1 MTIGLNRPTEG
12 ASSEAMPWTPTLLHS
27 LVWVC
32 LTCFAVSGYAH
43 SIPDIPVRGDFQA
56 NGTAEITVEI
66 SPRSWAE
73 SPKLAPDLEF
83 KDFQS
88 YSPEQRADLLKQMR
102 AFLSAHVELRL
113 EPIGRIQPDFT
124 FEFIAETGQ
133 PLKDP
138 ADAVIARGK
147 WQTKLPAGVTGWQVR
162 SLPGHK
168 VSVVFQNTVNGQA
181 HPRIAVLFPGE
192 SSYTLDLTGL
202 TTALSSGATKGAIS
216 AQSDTGGS
224 WSTFWSRVREGFHHI
239 VPEGLDHILF
249 VLGLFLLART
259 WRPILAQVTTFT
271 LAHSITLALAT
282 LGYISVR
289 AEIVEPIIAASIA
302 IIALENLFRPTYGK
316 FRLAMVFIFG
326 LIHGLGFAQRLVDDR
341 IPADSLLGS
350 LLGFNVGVE
359 LGQLAVIALALAA
372 TAWIK
377 DEERYRRWVVIPGST
392 AIALAGVYWAVSRT
406 F

>member
-1 MTIGLNRPTEG
+1 
-12 ASSEAMPWTPTLLHS
+12 
-27 LVWVC
+27 
-32 LTCFAVSGYAH
+32 
-43 SIPDIPVRGDFQA
+43 
-56 NGTAEITVEI
+56 
-66 SPRSWAE
+66 
-73 SPKLAPDLEF
+73 
-83 KDFQS
+83 
-88 YSPEQRADLLKQMR
+88 
-102 AFLSAHVELRL
+102 
-113 EPIGRIQPDFT
+113 
-124 FEFIAETGQ
+124 
-133 PLKDP
+133 
-138 ADAVIARGK
+138 
-147 WQTKLPAGVTGWQVR
+147 
-162 SLPGHK
+162 
-168 VSVVFQNTVNGQA
+168 
-181 HPRIAVLFPGE
+181 
-192 SSYTLDLTGL
+192 L
-202 TTALSSGATKGAIS
+202 TTAPSSGATKGAIS

-239 VPEGLDHILF
+239 IPEGLDHILF
-249 VLGLFLLART
+249 VLGLFMLART

-316 FRLAMVFIFG
+316 FRLAMVFLFG

-359 LGQLAVIALALAA
+359 LGQLAVIALAVAA